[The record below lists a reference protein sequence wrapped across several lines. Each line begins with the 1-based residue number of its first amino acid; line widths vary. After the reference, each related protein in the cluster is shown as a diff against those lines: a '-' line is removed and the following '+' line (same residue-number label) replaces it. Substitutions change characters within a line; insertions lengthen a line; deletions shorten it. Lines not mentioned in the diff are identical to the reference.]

1 VTRRP
6 GDRADRGVPAA
17 QVIPVPLIE
26 GENALDPG
34 VDPVGSVD
42 VGKLAAPAADL
53 AGQVGHPQG
62 VPPAVFGLEQ
72 GQLRAGAG
80 PLAAGEDPH
89 LLGPSVELVPSGAVA
104 QQAGQLG
111 DVRFFDPAPAD
122 SRGQGAGGGAG
133 APVHH
138 HVASPADPDGAA
150 RFGVLGRTTVEG
162 GVAHPGQVQQLA
174 NVGSLVRR
182 EAQREPQRFVRADW
196 PGTVAGGSIRV
207 DACWQG
213 SLFVAS
219 VGCSRDEVATGDRR
233 GRRANPCMVGSS
245 LPRSTCWRWPL
256 RPEAKYRRRLPAPQ
270 HAWPAA
276 DRPCV
281 SLGVHR
287 CRWRLSLTSSLGRLR
302 AGRERLLSPTRFPSL
317 WVGVWTR
324 PPGSVTSGG
333 VRQGG
338 GTNPAERA

>member
-6 GDRADRGVPAA
+6 GDPADRGVPAA

-150 RFGVLGRTTVEG
+150 RFGVLGQTTLEG

-219 VGCSRDEVATGDRR
+219 VGCSRDEVATGAGDGQTPAWSARLFHAR
-233 GRRANPCMVGSS
+233 HVGVGLFVPKPSTGAACQR
-245 LPRSTCWRWPL
+245 RSTRGLRQTVRACPL
-256 RPEAKYRRRLPAPQ
+256 ASTAVGGDCHSLRHSVACELVVSDCCLP
-270 HAWPAA
+270 HAFQVCGLA
-276 DRPCV
+276 
-281 SLGVHR
+281 SG
-287 CRWRLSLTSSLGRLR
+287 LGR
-302 AGRERLLSPTRFPSL
+302 
-317 WVGVWTR
+317 
-324 PPGSVTSGG
+324 
-333 VRQGG
+333 QG
-338 GTNPAERA
+338 P